1 MKQEKSFSWYHLIT
15 MFFSYFLT
23 TICHIYQE
31 KNNVEFSQT
40 KKKLNHFTGYQKNFY
55 YRKLTKWKT
64 QLPGCNQNLKD

>member
-55 YRKLTKWKT
+55 YRKLTKW
-64 QLPGCNQNLKD
+64 NA